1 MSSQNIVVRRFKK
14 QGVDD
19 KINKERNPMKGIF
32 RDFTAVAL
40 TLALVVLVL
49 G

>member
-14 QGVDD
+14 QGVND
-19 KINKERNPMKGIF
+19 KINKERNCIGTGL
-32 RDFTAVAL
+32 RS
-40 TLALVVLVL
+40 